1 MTMLIL
7 DSIEAARVWRAS
19 VRQDHRVGLVP
30 TMGALHAGHGR
41 CITSCSAT
49 CDVTV
54 VSIFVNRSQF
64 GDPNDFDSY
73 PRTWNE
79 DLTLAQQ
86 AGADVVFAP
95 REAEMAPLM
104 AASPRH
110 AGPLAS
116 LWEGRHRPGHFDA
129 VVTVVNQLFSV
140 VRPNRARFGEKDRQQ
155 LAVIR
160 TWSTIEW
167 PSIVIDA
174 EPTVRETDG
183 LAMSSRNVRLTR
195 AARVEATTLHRALD
209 AMQQRFALGERS
221 TRTLVDV
228 GRSTISP
235 AFELDYL
242 AVVDPTSFDE
252 VDRARNG
259 TVAIV
264 AATIDGVRLID
275 NVSLVEP
282 SKSAT

>member
-1 MTMLIL
+1 MLIL

-129 VVTVVNQLFSV
+129 VVTVVNQLFSI

-174 EPTVRETDG
+174 EPTVREADG
-183 LAMSSRNVRLTR
+183 LAMSRAVHDLIASLNGSISAEHGIGRLKRDELAWRKSPVEMEMMR
-195 AARVEATTLHRALD
+195 AVKRALD
-209 AMQQRFALGERS
+209 P
-221 TRTLVDV
+221 D
-228 GRSTISP
+228 GRMNP
-235 AFELDYL
+235 
-242 AVVDPTSFDE
+242 
-252 VDRARNG
+252 G
-259 TVAIV
+259 
-264 AATIDGVRLID
+264 RL
-275 NVSLVEP
+275 L
-282 SKSAT
+282 